1 MLLPNPCIN
10 KAQLKASG
18 TQKCRRDDR
27 GTEAERRSSR
37 TRFCPIQAITKLA
50 NAASVVATSVD
61 TGLSAV
67 MTYLQIAN
75 PPYIPKKAPAKAML
89 NQKERGTDSR
99 WEEGQ
104 NLSLYIEH
112 HFRQELRDTQNNKR
126 ENRVSP
132 QLERVR
138 VHFTFSRQKV

>member
-27 GTEAERRSSR
+27 GTEAEWRSSR
-37 TRFCPIQAITKLA
+37 ARLCPIQAITKLA
-50 NAASVVATSVD
+50 NAASAVATSVG
-61 TGLSAV
+61 TGLSAI
-67 MTYLQIAN
+67 MMYLQIAN
-75 PPYIPKKAPAKAML
+75 PPYIPKKAPAKATL

-99 WEEGQ
+99 REEDQ
-104 NLSLYIEH
+104 NLSLHIEH
-112 HFRQELRDTQNNKR
+112 HFRQALRDTQNNRR

-132 QLERVR
+132 QYER
-138 VHFTFSRQKV
+138 